1 MMSLEWQLVFNGL
14 ATWRVSNMLVKE
26 EGPYKVFQKLREATG
41 IIHDDEGRVLATPDN
56 NLLSCVWCVSV
67 WIAAISLIVPSWLTR
82 ALALSTIVIGL
93 DGAIAETRRWL
104 LWAKI
109 RNP

>member
-14 ATWRVSNMLVKE
+14 ATWRVSNMLVRE

-67 WIAAISLIVPSWLTR
+67 WIAAISLMMPGWLVKL
-82 ALALSTIVIGL
+82 LAIS
-93 DGAIAETRRWL
+93 AIAISIDKHL
-104 LWAKI
+104 KD
-109 RNP
+109 